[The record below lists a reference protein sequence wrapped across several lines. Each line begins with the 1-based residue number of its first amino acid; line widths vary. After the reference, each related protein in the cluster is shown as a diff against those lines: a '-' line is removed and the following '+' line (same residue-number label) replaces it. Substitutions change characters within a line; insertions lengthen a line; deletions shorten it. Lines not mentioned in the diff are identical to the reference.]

1 MLELLKVAF
10 DFIAAGVGITVILGV
25 GGLLFV
31 TIINLVQHVVNKIT
45 S

>member
-1 MLELLKVAF
+1 MDIVKIVF
-10 DFIAAGVGITVILGV
+10 DFIAAGVGITIILAV
-25 GGLLFV
+25 GGLLIV